1 MIRAML
7 EQRIQQ
13 QFFEGADLLNRVADT
28 MARPVAEAATALGAA
43 ITGGSKVLVCGGGQA
58 AALATHF
65 ARLFTGR
72 FERERPPLAA
82 LALAADPQP
91 LRALGLPGDVL
102 LLLDDGLPPAT
113 AQALVD
119 AAHEKDMA
127 VVGFAGAA
135 PAWRASLAE
144 TDVVVAVPHERPAR
158 VREVQ
163 LLMLHALA
171 DAIDLQLLGEQDPA

>member
-1 MIRAML
+1 MPVL
-7 EQRIQQ
+7 EQRLQQ
-13 QFFEGADLLNRVADT
+13 PFFDSADLFYQAAESL
-28 MARPVAEAATALGAA
+28 ARPLADALQALVGS
-43 ITGGSKVLVCGGGQA
+43 ITGGGKLIIAGSALAPHA
-58 AALATHF
+58 AALF
-65 ARLFTGR
+65 VQG

-82 LALAADPQP
+82 LALPADPQP

-127 VVGFAGAA
+127 VVGFAGVA
-135 PAWRASLAE
+135 PGWRASLAE
-144 TDVVVAVPHERPAR
+144 TDVMVAVPHERPAR
-158 VREVQ
+158 VREVH

>member
-1 MIRAML
+1 MPVL
-7 EQRIQQ
+7 DQRLQQ
-13 QFFEGADLLNRVADT
+13 PFFDSADLLYQAAESL
-28 MARPVAEAATALGAA
+28 ARPLADALQALVGS
-43 ITGGSKVLVCGGGQA
+43 ITGGGKLIVAGS
-58 AALATHF
+58 ALAPH
-65 ARLFTGR
+65 AASLFVRG

-82 LALAADPQP
+82 LALAADPVP

-102 LLLDDGLPPAT
+102 LLLDDGLDPAV

-135 PAWRASLAE
+135 PAWRATLAE
-144 TDVVVAVPHERPAR
+144 TDVIVAVPHERPAR

-163 LLMLHALA
+163 LLMLHVLA
-171 DAIDLQLLGEQDPA
+171 DAIDLQLLGEQDPP

>member
-1 MIRAML
+1 MPVL
-7 EQRIQQ
+7 EQRLQQ
-13 QFFEGADLLNRVADT
+13 PFFDSADLMYQAAESL
-28 MARPVAEAATALGAA
+28 ARPLADALQALVGG
-43 ITGGSKVLVCGGGQA
+43 ITGGGKIVVAGG
-58 AALATHF
+58 ALAPH
-65 ARLFTGR
+65 AVALLVHG

-82 LALAADPQP
+82 LATGTDPLP

-127 VVGFAGAA
+127 VVGFGGAA
-135 PAWRASLAE
+135 PAWRGSLAE
-144 TDVVVAVPHERPAR
+144 TDVIVTVPHERAAR